1 MHETKVRTLGHP
13 LETSRS
19 ALPVRPHQPRW
30 LISPWVLVADT
41 AEAMQRGGQEPR
53 YRLAGGM
60 RWENLSEN
68 RVRHRHGTKLGG
80 PASSPATFEYLGIC
94 SAYFVSGILGSLKL
108 LGGGGAFCSLSAL
121 RRRSQMLLQCK
132 RHALL
137 IPILKERTAIS
148 GPPPPPLVQPAR
160 AVSGPTALERQRGRP
175 R

>member
-1 MHETKVRTLGHP
+1 MIEFRAKAKFLRVGSTPSLVQEMRGRHGLTIPSATP
-13 LETSRS
+13 LRHARNQSNT
-19 ALPVRPHQPRW
+19 
-30 LISPWVLVADT
+30 VLVAGT

-108 LGGGGAFCSLSAL
+108 LGGGEAFCSLSAL

-137 IPILKERTAIS
+137 IPILKERAAIS
-148 GPPPPPLVQPAR
+148 GPPPLP
-160 AVSGPTALERQRGRP
+160 
-175 R
+175 

>member
-1 MHETKVRTLGHP
+1 MIEFRAKAKFLRVGSTPSLVQEMRGRHGLTIPSATPLRHARNQSKDIRPSLGNQP
-13 LETSRS
+13 FCPPRPPPS
-19 ALPVRPHQPRW
+19 ASLADLSVGT
-30 LISPWVLVADT
+30 VLVADT

-108 LGGGGAFCSLSAL
+108 LGGGLFVL
-121 RRRSQMLLQCK
+121 
-132 RHALL
+132 
-137 IPILKERTAIS
+137 
-148 GPPPPPLVQPAR
+148 
-160 AVSGPTALERQRGRP
+160 
-175 R
+175 